1 MPVDRSDVPHPEG
14 LKERR
19 RLQELAHAGLD
30 GLERLLSLRA
40 DAGQPLEEPL
50 ESTLTAHI
58 DRIQADVGE
67 HVR

>member
-1 MPVDRSDVPHPEG
+1 M
-14 LKERR
+14 
-19 RLQELAHAGLD
+19 
-30 GLERLLSLRA
+30 RA
-40 DAGQPLEEPL
+40 DAGQLLKKPL